1 MNDQKRKETVEK
13 LVERFVESSKRH
25 GEQITESA
33 ARKMALRA
41 EKINRRNQQ

>member
-1 MNDQKRKETVEK
+1 MNDKKRKETVEK

-25 GEQITESA
+25 GDQITESA